1 MIKNL
6 YIENYALIDKLELNF
21 GKGFTV
27 ITGETGAGKSIIIG
41 ALSLLLGQRADNSVL
56 FDKNKKC
63 IVEGQFDISLLNINN
78 IFDENDLDYDG
89 ICIIRREINDNGKSR
104 AFINDTPVNLTILKE
119 IGEKLIDIHS
129 QHNTLLLNTSDFQLN
144 VLDVFSN
151 NKNILK
157 EYKTEFKIYENL
169 IKNLEILRNQDNE
182 ANTNKDYLQ
191 FQFDELEK
199 ANLIIDEQEKLEKEL
214 EVLTNAEEIKK
225 TLYGLCYELNES
237 EENIINRL
245 NELNAGITKIKNFHP
260 ILNEIE
266 SRLLSCIIELKDIS
280 EEAFSFNEQIHF
292 DNNLIEKYTE
302 RLDIIYKLQKKHKV
316 NTVSE
321 LLEIKDDISEKLIN
335 ITSLSEKIVELEK
348 QADNQYNKIKTIAE
362 QISNNRNKN
371 ITILEKKLI
380 EILKDLGMNDANISI
395 NLIKLDRPNINGID
409 EITFLFSANKGSNM
423 KKISEVAS
431 GGEMSRLMLAI
442 KSVISEQNILPTVI
456 FDEIDSG
463 VSGDIAGKVGKI
475 MKMMSNDRQII
486 AITHLPQIAAKAD
499 YHYFVSK
506 SLKNERT
513 ISDVKELNEEE
524 KIIEIA
530 KMLSDE
536 HVTNSAISA
545 AKELKKVSNN

>member
-6 YIENYALIDKLELNF
+6 YIENYALIEKLELNF

-41 ALSLLLGQRADNSVL
+41 ALSLLLGQRADNNVL

-78 IFDENDLDYDG
+78 IFNENDLDYDG

-144 VLDVFSN
+144 VLDIFAN

-157 EYKTEFKIYENL
+157 EYKTEYKIYENL
-169 IKNLEILRNQDNE
+169 IKQLEILRNKDNE

-245 NELNAGITKIKNFHP
+245 NELNSGITKIKNFHP

-266 SRLLSCIIELKDIS
+266 SRILSCIIELKDIN

-321 LLEIKDDISEKLIN
+321 LLDIKDEISEKLIN
-335 ITSLSEKIVELEK
+335 INSLSEKILELEK
-348 QADNQYNKIKTIAE
+348 QSDNQFNKIRNIAE

-371 ITILEKKLI
+371 ITVLEKKLI